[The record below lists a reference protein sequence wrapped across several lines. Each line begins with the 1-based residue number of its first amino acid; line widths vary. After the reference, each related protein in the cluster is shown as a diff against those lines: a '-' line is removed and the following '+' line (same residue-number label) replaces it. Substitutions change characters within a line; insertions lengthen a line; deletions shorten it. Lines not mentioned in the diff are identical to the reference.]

1 MGALASGIWAQ
12 VHQGL
17 RGFIAKRVENSA
29 DTDDILQEVFL
40 RVHRH
45 EDQLQNSERMVSWVF
60 QITRNVIID
69 HYRATQ
75 QREIPVG
82 LESGVKKEHD
92 VSAEAVETEAK
103 YELSNCLRPMID
115 RLPVDYREAIT
126 LVELEGLTHQ
136 EAAKRLGLSIPGMKS
151 RVQRGRKQ
159 LREMLHDCCVI
170 EIDRRRGIS
179 DYKLRQPN
187 SCQ

>member
-1 MGALASGIWAQ
+1 MGTFASGIWEQ

-17 RGFIAKRVENSA
+17 RAFIAKRVGNSA
-29 DTDDILQEVFL
+29 DTDDILQEVFV
-40 RVHRH
+40 RVHRYQ
-45 EDQLQNSERMVSWVF
+45 DQLQHSERMVPWVF
-60 QITRNVIID
+60 QITRNVIFD

-82 LESGVKKEHD
+82 LDTGIDKAHGAS
-92 VSAEAVETEAK
+92 SEALEAEAK
-103 YELSNCLRPMID
+103 YELSACLRPMIN
-115 RLPVDYREAIT
+115 RLSGDYREAIT

-159 LREMLHDCCVI
+159 LRAMLDACCVI
-170 EIDRRRGIS
+170 EIDRRRGIR
-179 DYKLRQPN
+179 DYELRQPN